1 MGNCLICP
9 PWRKN
14 GKKLEFDPENHITI
28 ETKAEVNDEMKE
40 IGTEDNDTLHEIEFG
55 QQTSIENMNCTT
67 FPKTGELSLEEIK
80 EQKDINNMTIKM
92 SDLQARS
99 TPPEDLPSDVQNP
112 HSNVQNPPSNVQN
125 PPSNVQ
131 NPPSND
137 QNSQKD
143 GEGEKSSKIG
153 STTSISS
160 KSSLL
165 EDSQR
170 SCGDTNS
177 SSTKLDLIQITF
189 EEPQIENS
197 KEDDTIKETKAS
209 SENLTFEQEVYSE
222 LEDRL
227 KEAQEEAVDDQDSKP
242 NSGMISLE
250 IASQENFRSSFHMIP
265 ILSDD

>member
-14 GKKLEFDPENHITI
+14 GKNLEFDPENHITI

-99 TPPEDLPSDVQNP
+99 TPPEDLPAD
-112 HSNVQNPPSNVQN
+112 VQNPPSNVQN

-131 NPPSND
+131 NPPSNV

-143 GEGEKSSKIG
+143 EEGEKSSKIG
-153 STTSISS
+153 STSISS

-197 KEDDTIKETKAS
+197 KEEDTVKETKAS

>member
-14 GKKLEFDPENHITI
+14 GDKLQFDPENHITI

-80 EQKDINNMTIKM
+80 EQKDIDNMTIKM

-99 TPPEDLPSDVQNP
+99 TPPTS
-112 HSNVQNPPSNVQN
+112 SPSNVQN
-125 PPSNVQ
+125 PPSNIQ
-131 NPPSND
+131 NPPSNV

-143 GEGEKSSKIG
+143 EEGEKSSKIG
-153 STTSISS
+153 STSISS
-160 KSSLL
+160 KTSSL

-197 KEDDTIKETKAS
+197 KEEDTVKETKAL